1 MNNCEYYQELISRM
15 LDDDLTA
22 GEETALNSH
31 LDTCGECSMMYE
43 AFSGVSG
50 MIAESLEE
58 PPETLHENIMA
69 EIRRS
74 EIKKK
79 NRRLRPVLTAAACFA
94 LVLIGA
100 FGLKN
105 TLFAA
110 KAAAPMAMVQ
120 GAVSEDTAAAEA
132 FPAEAPAPEPAAAAP
147 FGQNN
152 MLFAA
157 AAAPTGEFSTEAAEM
172 EEDKTEADTEAGYIN
187 EFVQEEIITVAD
199 SDTMDTLRE
208 ILSDEIAEEKLD
220 CRLLYTVLC
229 EEDGSTFRIF
239 GCSDG
244 TLVCF
249 DELDGNWYDSACG
262 VDKCRT
268 ILSYY
273 NKK

>member
-1 MNNCEYYQELISRM
+1 M

-22 GEETALNSH
+22 EEETALKSH
-31 LDTCGECSMMYE
+31 LDTCGECRMMYE

-58 PPETLHENIMA
+58 PPEALHENIMA

-94 LVLIGA
+94 LVLLGV

-110 KAAAPMAMVQ
+110 KAAAPMAMAQ
-120 GAVSEDTAAAEA
+120 GAVSEDMAAAEA

-157 AAAPTGEFSTEAAEM
+157 AAPAEGFSTEAAEM
-172 EEDKTEADTEAGYIN
+172 EEDKTEADADAGCIN
-187 EFVQEEIITVAD
+187 EFVQEEFITIAD

-208 ILSDEIAEEKLD
+208 ILSDEIAEEKQD
-220 CRLLYTVLC
+220 CRLLYTVFC

-239 GCSDG
+239 DCSDG

-249 DELDGNWYDSACG
+249 DELDGNWYDSTCG
-262 VDKCRT
+262 MDKCRT